1 LASTTGFPDA
11 TTAGVPAG
19 VTLTPSGSIVIN
31 TPGAVIEGLNITGS
45 VTINAANVTLKN
57 CTISS
62 SDYDAVLV
70 KPGITGA
77 VVQNCTIDC
86 KDAGGQGIAG
96 QGSFLNNNIQNA
108 ADGID
113 VRGDNTL
120 IQGNYIH
127 NMGGTSGSHLDG
139 IQADGGFSNLTI
151 NDNTV
156 INEQGQTS
164 AVMLDN
170 YWGPIDKVAITN
182 NLLVGGDYAVYIN
195 EVSSGQPAGGGGP
208 VTNVTFT
215 NNHLGAGTY
224 GTLDLRTELGDQP
237 TISGNIDDGRT
248 LAQSL
253 TTTGQP
259 PAGSTTGSPA
269 PDPTPSP
276 VPSATTIASYSQDSG
291 VKGDG
296 ITNDSTL
303 TLNGT
308 AAANGVVKIVD
319 GTSQIGTATANSSGT
334 WSYTTPTLADG
345 SHSIVAKVTDAAGT
359 TAASAALGVTID
371 TVAPHAPTI
380 AATLS
385 GNAVTDVT
393 NVDHLTLTGT
403 AEAHSTV
410 QIFDGT
416 KQVGTATTNASG
428 AWSDSLGSLTDG
440 SHSFTAKA
448 VDTAANTSAA
458 SSAAAVTV
466 HDPATAPDSSP
477 IAFTDVHKNGN
488 GTVTLTGTA
497 GDNSHVSIFGDGA
510 TTAMG
515 SVTANAN
522 GAWSFTTK
530 SAVSNTEHDFTAK
543 VLDSAGNVVGT
554 SGQADIGS
562 THRDSIVSSPGNDIM
577 AGGSGQDTFT
587 FAASFGK
594 DVITDFRASGYN
606 HDIIQLSKSVFDN
619 FADVLS
625 HATQSGHDVVIAG
638 NAGDTLTLK
647 QTALS
652 DLHKSDFHIA

>member
-1 LASTTGFPDA
+1 
-11 TTAGVPAG
+11 
-19 VTLTPSGSIVIN
+19 VIN
-31 TPGAVIEGLNITGS
+31 TPGTVIEGLNITGS
-45 VTINAANVTLKN
+45 VIINAANVTLKN
-57 CTISS
+57 CSITS
-62 SDYDAVLV
+62 SDYDVVLV

-77 VVQNCTIDC
+77 VVENCNINNQSS
-86 KDAGGQGIAG
+86 GGQGIAG
-96 QGSFLNNNIQNA
+96 QGTFLNNNIQNA

-113 VRGDNTL
+113 VRGDNTV

-127 NMGGTSGSHLDG
+127 NMSGTSGSHLDG

-151 NDNTV
+151 NHNTV

-170 YWGPIDKVAITN
+170 YWGPIDKVAITD
-182 NLLVGGDYAVYIN
+182 NLLVGGDYSVYIN
-195 EVSSGQPAGGGGP
+195 EVAQGQNPGGK
-208 VTNVTFT
+208 VTNVTFE

-259 PAGSTTGSPA
+259 PAGSTSGTGGTGGTSGTGGTTS
-269 PDPTPSP
+269 PTPTP
-276 VPSATTIASYSQDSG
+276 TIVSYSQDSG

-303 TLNGT
+303 TLSGT
-308 AAANGVVKIVD
+308 AAANGVVKLVD
-319 GTSQIGTATANSSGT
+319 GTSQIGTATTNSSGT

-359 TAASAALGVTID
+359 TAASAALAVTID

-403 AEAHSTV
+403 AEANSTV
-410 QIFDGT
+410 QVFDGT
-416 KQVGTATTNASG
+416 NQVGTVTTNASG
-428 AWSDSLGSLTDG
+428 AWSDSLGVLANG

-448 VDTAANTSAA
+448 VDAATNTSAA

-466 HDPATAPDSSP
+466 HDPATAPNSSAV
-477 IAFTDVHKNGN
+477 AFTDAHKNSN

-510 TTAMG
+510 TKAMG
-515 SVTANAN
+515 TVTANAD
-522 GAWSFTTK
+522 GAWSFTTT
-530 SAVSNTEHDFTAK
+530 SAVSNMVHTFTAK
-543 VLDSAGNVVGT
+543 TLDSAGNVVGT

-625 HATQSGHDVVIAG
+625 HATQSGNDVVIAG

>member
-1 LASTTGFPDA
+1 VA
-11 TTAGVPAG
+11 
-19 VTLTPSGSIVIN
+19 
-31 TPGAVIEGLNITGS
+31 
-45 VTINAANVTLKN
+45 
-57 CTISS
+57 
-62 SDYDAVLV
+62 
-70 KPGITGA
+70 
-77 VVQNCTIDC
+77 
-86 KDAGGQGIAG
+86 
-96 QGSFLNNNIQNA
+96 
-108 ADGID
+108 
-113 VRGDNTL
+113 
-120 IQGNYIH
+120 
-127 NMGGTSGSHLDG
+127 
-139 IQADGGFSNLTI
+139 
-151 NDNTV
+151 
-156 INEQGQTS
+156 QGQ
-164 AVMLDN
+164 N
-170 YWGPIDKVAITN
+170 P
-182 NLLVGGDYAVYIN
+182 GGK
-195 EVSSGQPAGGGGP
+195 
-208 VTNVTFT
+208 VTNVTFE

-259 PAGSTTGSPA
+259 PAGSTTGSPPPA
-269 PDPTPSP
+269 PTPSP
-276 VPSATTIASYSQDSG
+276 APSATTIASYSQDSG

-359 TAASAALGVTID
+359 TTASAALAVTID

-385 GNAVTDVT
+385 GNAVTDVS
-393 NVDHLTLTGT
+393 NVDHVTLAGT
-403 AEAHSTV
+403 AEANSTV
-410 QIFDGT
+410 QVFDGT
-416 KQVGTATTNASG
+416 KQIGTATANASG
-428 AWSDSLGSLTDG
+428 AWSDSVGSLTDG

-448 VDTAANTSAA
+448 VDAAANTSAA
-458 SSAAAVTV
+458 SSATAVTV
-466 HDPATAPDSSP
+466 HDPAAASSSV
-477 IAFTDVHKNGN
+477 AFTDAHKNSN

-497 GDNSHVSIFGDGA
+497 GDNSHVNIYGDSA
-510 TTAMG
+510 IKAMG
-515 SVTANAN
+515 TVTANAD
-522 GAWSFTTK
+522 GAWSFTTT
-530 SAVSNTEHDFTAK
+530 SAVSNMVHTFTAK
-543 VLDSAGNVVGT
+543 TLDSAGNVVGS

-562 THRDSIVSSPGNDIM
+562 THRDSIVSSLGNDIM

-594 DVITDFRASGYN
+594 DVITDFRSSGYN

>member
-1 LASTTGFPDA
+1 MASTTGFPDA

-19 VTLTPSGSIVIN
+19 VTLKPSGSIVIN

-45 VTINAANVTLKN
+45 VIINAPNVTLKN
-57 CTISS
+57 CSITSG
-62 SDYDAVLV
+62 DYDVVLV

-77 VVQNCTIDC
+77 VVENCNINNQS
-86 KDAGGQGIAG
+86 AGGQGIAG

-127 NMGGTSGSHLDG
+127 NMSGTSGSHLDG

-151 NDNTV
+151 NHNTI

-164 AVMLDN
+164 ALMLDN

-182 NLLVGGDYAVYIN
+182 NLLVGGDYAAYIN
-195 EVSSGQPAGGGGP
+195 EVAQGQNPGGK

-237 TISGNIDDGRT
+237 VISGNINDGRT

-259 PAGSTTGSPA
+259 PAGSTGSPP

-291 VKGDG
+291 VKGDHL
-296 ITNDSTL
+296 TNDSTL

-319 GTSQIGTATANSSGT
+319 GTSQIGTATANSSGA
-334 WSYTTPTLADG
+334 WSYTTPTLTDG
-345 SHSIVAKVTDAAGT
+345 SHSIVAKGT
-359 TAASAALGVTID
+359 TTASAALAVTID
-371 TVAPHAPTI
+371 TVAPHSPTI
-380 AATLS
+380 AATVS
-385 GNAVTDVT
+385 GKAVGTGGVADTDHVT
-393 NVDHLTLTGT
+393 LAGT
-403 AEAHSTV
+403 AEANSTV
-410 QIFDGT
+410 QVFDGT
-416 KQVGTATTNASG
+416 KQIGTATANASG
-428 AWSDSLGSLTDG
+428 AWSDSVGSLTDG

-448 VDTAANTSAA
+448 VDAAANTSAA
-458 SSAAAVTV
+458 SSAAAVTA
-466 HDPATAPDSSP
+466 HGATPAPDSSP
-477 IAFTDVHKNGN
+477 IAFTDVHKNWN

-497 GDNSHVSIFGDGA
+497 ADNSHVNIYGDGA
-510 TTAMG
+510 TKAMG
-515 SVTANAN
+515 TVTANAD
-522 GAWSFTTK
+522 GAWSYTTK
-530 SAVSNTEHDFTAK
+530 SAVSNTEHDFMAK
-543 VLDSAGNVVGT
+543 MLDPTGHVVGS

-577 AGGSGQDTFT
+577 AGGSGQDTFI

-594 DVITDFRASGYN
+594 DAITDFRSSGYN
-606 HDIIQLSKSVFDN
+606 HDIVQLSKSVFDN